1 MTIYMYKLEFVRV
14 GVGLYSN
21 KRQCVHFD
29 TRLVF
34 FCVWVVHEG
43 KTTGRQLP
51 DLIGRGGEVKRII
64 DFDKSDVDT

>member
-34 FCVWVVHEG
+34 FLVYG
-43 KTTGRQLP
+43 
-51 DLIGRGGEVKRII
+51 
-64 DFDKSDVDT
+64 